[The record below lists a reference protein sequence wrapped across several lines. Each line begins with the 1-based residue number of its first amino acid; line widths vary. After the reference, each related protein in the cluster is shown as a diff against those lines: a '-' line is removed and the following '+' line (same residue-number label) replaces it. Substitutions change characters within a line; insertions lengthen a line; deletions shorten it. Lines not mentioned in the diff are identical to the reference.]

1 MSEYL
6 AHEDAGRKALERNI
20 LKHRAMLLARPTEKP
35 FTPPGKQYVVFE
47 LAKEKFAC
55 DIAFS
60 DEVIVVKSILTIPCT
75 PQYIVGVLSLRGS
88 LVTVI
93 DLRYFFN
100 MQEKTVLGSDRALV
114 IKNGDF
120 RVALLTDDV
129 VGLQYIAHDEIQS
142 NHSILYSFPKEH
154 VSGIN
159 NERTIILNPPSLFK
173 REILEVNQ

>member
-1 MSEYL
+1 MSQ
-6 AHEDAGRKALERNI
+6 DPGRSTLERNI
-20 LKHRAMLLARPTEKP
+20 LKHRAMLLARPIEEP

-60 DEVIVVKSILTIPCT
+60 DEVIVVKSILSIPCT
-75 PQYIVGVLSLRGS
+75 PQYVVGVLSLRGS
-88 LVTVI
+88 LVTVV

-114 IKNGDF
+114 IKNGNF
-120 RVALLTDDV
+120 RVALMTDEV

-142 NHSILYSFPKEH
+142 NNMILYNFPKEH
-154 VSGIN
+154 VSGITGD
-159 NERTIILNPPSLFK
+159 RTIILNPNSLFRK
-173 REILEVNQ
+173 EVLEVNQ

>member
-1 MSEYL
+1 MSEDP
-6 AHEDAGRKALERNI
+6 ARNALERNI
-20 LKHRAMLLARPTEKP
+20 LKHRAMLLARPIEKP

-60 DEVIVVKSILTIPCT
+60 DEVIVVKSILAIPCT
-75 PQYIVGVLSLRGS
+75 PQYVVGVLSLRGS
-88 LVTVI
+88 LVTIV

-142 NHSILYSFPKEH
+142 NNMILYNFPKEH
-154 VSGIN
+154 VLGITGD
-159 NERTIILNPPSLFK
+159 RTIILNPNSLFRK
-173 REILEVNQ
+173 EVLEVNQ

>member
-1 MSEYL
+1 MS
-6 AHEDAGRKALERNI
+6 DDPGRSALERNI
-20 LKHRAMLLARPTEKP
+20 LKHRAMLLARPIEEP

-60 DEVIVVKSILTIPCT
+60 DEVIVVKSILSIPCT
-75 PQYIVGVLSLRGS
+75 PQYVVGVLSLRGS
-88 LVTVI
+88 LVTVV

-120 RVALLTDDV
+120 RVALMTDDV
-129 VGLQYIAHDEIQS
+129 VGLQYIAHDEIQV
-142 NHSILYSFPKEH
+142 NNMILYNFPKEH
-154 VSGIN
+154 VLGITGD
-159 NERTIILNPPSLFK
+159 RTIILNPNSLFRK
-173 REILEVNQ
+173 EVLEVNQ